1 MKNFTKDRMF
11 YKFCIYGFLK
21 NLKFFET
28 FLMLFF
34 LEKGLTFLQ
43 IGTLYSIQFVAV
55 NILQM
60 PTGIFADSMGRRR
73 TMILS
78 FGSYIVSF
86 VMFFF
91 ATSYPLFAASM
102 VFFAF
107 GESFRSGTHKAM
119 IFQYLQIKGWQDQKV
134 HYYGHTRSWS
144 QAGSAL
150 SVLIAA
156 GIVFYSGSYK
166 YIFLASIIP
175 YLADMLL
182 IISYPAYLD
191 SGKQRLKAGQTLK
204 SVGSVIKESVGAF
217 KDRHVLRSI
226 MNAAVYTGFYD
237 AMKAY
242 LQPVVKTLALALPIF
257 IAYDDKK
264 RSAIVVG
271 IVYAILYMQTAYFSR
286 ISGHIAEKFRNLPL
300 PLNLFLFAGLGFGV
314 VSGILYHYKFFL
326 ASVIV
331 YIGIYIIQNVRRP
344 ISEAYITDSVDHE
357 ILATA
362 LSAEGQVSTFIT
374 ALLAPLLGVLAD
386 HFGVGIALVVLS
398 AGLVLFF
405 PLYYARE
412 RAAKEVKS

>member
-1 MKNFTKDRMF
+1 MRNFIKDRMF
-11 YKFCIYGFLK
+11 YKFCAYGFLK

-73 TMILS
+73 TMIIS
-78 FGSYIVSF
+78 FGSYIISF

-91 ATSYPLFAASM
+91 STSYILFAVSM

-119 IFQYLQIKGWQDQKV
+119 IFQYLQIKGWEDQKV

-144 QAGSAL
+144 QTGSAL

-156 GIVFYSGSYK
+156 CIVFYSGSYK

-182 IISYPAYLD
+182 IISYPSYLD
-191 SGKQRLKAGQTLK
+191 SGKKKLKADQALK
-204 SVGSVIKESVGAF
+204 SIGAVIRESVGAF

-226 MNAAVYTGFYD
+226 MNAAIYTGFFD
-237 AMKAY
+237 AMKTY
-242 LQPVVKTLALALPIF
+242 LQPVVKTLALALPVF
-257 IAYDDKK
+257 LAYDDKK

-286 ISGHIAEKFRNLPL
+286 ISGQVAERFRNLSL
-300 PLNLFLFAGLGFGV
+300 PLNIFLFAGLGFGV
-314 VSGILYHYKFFL
+314 ISGILYHYKFFL
-326 ASVIV
+326 AAVIV

-362 LSAEGQVSTFIT
+362 LSAEGQISTFLT

-386 HFGVGIALVVLS
+386 HFGVGISLAVLS
-398 AGLVLFF
+398 AGLVCFF
-405 PLYYARE
+405 PLYIARE
-412 RAAKEVKS
+412 RAAKA